1 MTLPVSQDQA
11 QAAGFH
17 TGSLCDQER
26 LGSTELAWPWERN
39 PRSSPST
46 RSLWISFAQ
55 NMVQESQSRIFRVR
69 CVSNVSM
76 ADLNISLWRYLAL
89 RPVLLLSLFYG
100 LLRYSLASSLLM

>member
-1 MTLPVSQDQA
+1 MAVS
-11 QAAGFH
+11 

-89 RPVLLLSLFYG
+89 RPALLLSLATAMTVKEYG
-100 LLRYSLASSLLM
+100 LERDSLASSLLR